1 MRHAIQS
8 LFNNIT
14 ELRYDLAMEYRKL
27 GNTEI
32 DVSVIC
38 LGTMTWG
45 QQNTRDEAFAQMDYA
60 CSQGVN
66 FFDTAELYAIPPKAE
81 TYGRTEEIIGE
92 WLQARSSRQQIVLA
106 SKIAGPGEGWIPHIR
121 NGKTRFNRI
130 DIASALDASLQR
142 LQTDY
147 LDLYQLH
154 WPQRQANF
162 FGKLGFDTPTDE
174 HITPILETLEALG
187 EQVKAGKV
195 GHIGLSNETPW
206 GVMQFLHYA
215 EQAGLPR
222 IVSVQNPYSLLN
234 RSYEIGLAEISWRE
248 QAGLLAYSPLG
259 FGVLSGKYLDGL
271 YPDNARL
278 TLFPDYTRYS
288 NAAAITATGQYI
300 ALARQHNLDPAQMAL
315 AYVNSRPFLTST
327 IIGATTMEQLKSN
340 IDSINLVLPDDA
352 IAGIEAIHQAHPNP
366 SP

>member
-1 MRHAIQS
+1 MI
-8 LFNNIT
+8 
-14 ELRYDLAMEYRKL
+14 YRKL
-27 GNTEI
+27 GNTDI
-32 DVSVIC
+32 NVSVIC

-45 QQNTRDEAFAQMDYA
+45 QQNTRDEAFEQMDYA
-60 CSQGVN
+60 LSQGVN
-66 FFDTAELYAIPPKAE
+66 FIDTAELYAIPPKAD
-81 TYGRTEEIIGE
+81 TYGRTEEIIGS
-92 WLQARSSRQQIVLA
+92 WLQTRGNREQIVLA

-142 LQTDY
+142 LHTDY

-154 WPQRQANF
+154 WPQRQTNF
-162 FGKLGFDTPTDE
+162 FGKPGFETPADE
-174 HITPILETLEALG
+174 HMTPIMETLEALA

-195 GHIGLSNETPW
+195 RHVGLSNETPW

-215 EQAGLPR
+215 ELAGLPR

-248 QAGLLAYSPLG
+248 KVGLLAYSPLG
-259 FGVLSGKYLDGL
+259 FGVLSGKYLDGAH
-271 YPDNARL
+271 PDNARL

-288 NAAAITATGQYI
+288 GEAAINATQKYVV
-300 ALARQHNLDPAQMAL
+300 LAGKHQLDPAQMAL

-327 IIGATTMEQLKSN
+327 IIGATTMEQLKTN
-340 IDSINLVLPDDA
+340 IDSVRLSLPVEVIQA
-352 IAGIEAIHQAHPNP
+352 IEAIHITHPNP